1 MLTEQKQQVDAELEP
16 MAHCLTCGREMPV
29 SHIANTYAIVDAA
42 GKDIGILLGCWSCR
56 AVGRVPV
63 AIERRGG

>member
-1 MLTEQKQQVDAELEP
+1 METEQERTVDAELEP
-16 MAHCLTCGREMPV
+16 MDHCLTCGREMPV
-29 SHIANTYAIVDAA
+29 SHISNTYAIVDAT
-42 GKDIGILLGCWSCR
+42 GKDIGILLGCWACA

>member
-1 MLTEQKQQVDAELEP
+1 MGFVERPRIDMDIEP
-16 MAHCLTCGREMPV
+16 LAHCLTCGREMPV
-29 SHIANTYAIVDAA
+29 SHIVNTYALVDAT
-42 GKDIGILLGCWSCR
+42 GKDIGILLGCWFCA